1 MSVQGKLR
9 DPMASE
15 LAGELRARGAGSA
28 RIALVLGSG
37 LGGFAEDLKGGGSVS
52 SDELESLPGSTVPG
66 HAGRI
71 VWGELAGVPL
81 VVQQG
86 RTHLY
91 EGRGIE
97 EVTRVVRAFAELGV
111 KACVLT
117 NSAGGLRADWPAGTL
132 MRIRDHVNLQRREPT
147 ASGSSHGRVYDEEL
161 GRALHVS
168 ADREGLSLEE
178 GVYVGLLGPN
188 YETPAEVRMLAA
200 MGGDAV
206 GMSTVAEASVAR
218 DLGLRVCGVT
228 CVTNPGAGLSKTPLN
243 HDEVVEMA
251 QAAGGRFLR
260 LLESAVPDMDHVL
273 GAS

>member
-1 MSVQGKLR
+1 MVR
-9 DPMASE
+9 E
-15 LAGELRARGAGSA
+15 LADELRVRGAGAA
-28 RIALVLGSG
+28 RIGLVLGSG
-37 LGGFAEDLKGGGSVS
+37 LGGFAEALKGGGSVS
-52 SDELESLPGSTVPG
+52 SDELDSLPGSTVPG

-86 RTHLY
+86 RIHLY
-91 EGRGIE
+91 EGRNID
-97 EVTRVVRAFAELGV
+97 EVTRVVRAFADLGV
-111 KACVLT
+111 RACVLT

-132 MRIRDHVNLQRREPT
+132 MRIRDHVNLQRRAPT
-147 ASGSSHGRVYDEEL
+147 ASGGARGKVYDEEL
-161 GRALHVS
+161 GRTLHAA
-168 ADREGLSLEE
+168 ADRENVLLEE

-206 GMSTVAEASVAR
+206 GMSTVAEASVLR

-228 CVTNPGAGLSKTPLN
+228 CVTNLGAGLSKTPLN
-243 HDEVVEMA
+243 HEEVVEIA
-251 QAAGGRFLR
+251 NASGVRFQR
-260 LLESAVPDMDHVL
+260 LLESAVPDMDRVL